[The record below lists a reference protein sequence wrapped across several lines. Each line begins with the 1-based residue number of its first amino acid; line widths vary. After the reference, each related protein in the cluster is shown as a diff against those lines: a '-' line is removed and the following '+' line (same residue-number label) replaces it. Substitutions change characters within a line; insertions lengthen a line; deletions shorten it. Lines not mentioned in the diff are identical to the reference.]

1 MLLKIIFHSEKI
13 ADCKH
18 YKSRIQTLRYPSIH
32 HNISVISSTCR
43 GLNSTFG
50 VNLLNV
56 CGTRQE
62 SGRYFRL
69 QILSDIILAGVLLAQ
84 QVCKKCKNTAVGFT
98 SQ

>member
-1 MLLKIIFHSEKI
+1 MLLKIIFYSEKI
-13 ADCKH
+13 AEWKH
-18 YKSRIQTLRYPSIH
+18 YKSRMQTLCYPSIH
-32 HNISVISSTCR
+32 HNISVIISTHR
-43 GLNSTFG
+43 GLNSTFS

-56 CGTRQE
+56 CSTRQE

-69 QILSDIILAGVLLAQ
+69 QILLDIILAGVLLAQ